1 MESRKGFFRGSNN
14 VPFQEL
20 VSLSSNHIPRERVEE
35 VRFFLFDGEWI
46 ERWTKKLVV
55 LEDVWG
61 IS

>member
-1 MESRKGFFRGSNN
+1 MINHYKDPYEPTSIMESSKGFFRGSND

-46 ERWTKKLVV
+46 ER
-55 LEDVWG
+55 
-61 IS
+61 